1 MSSFADFRRSADA
14 AGAATRPAL
23 TAAVVRVGG
32 VEIDMRRHEIRRGGE
47 TIRLQQQ
54 PFQIL
59 ALLMEHA
66 GGVVTRQDIE
76 RRLWP
81 DGTSVDFEHS
91 VNAAIRRLRVA
102 LGDDALEPRF
112 VETVPRRGYRFVGR
126 LDPSGRVDER
136 RPVAAVRPR
145 VLVRPFVVRGET
157 PDDDGLGAA
166 LIEEL
171 AAQLAHRGADR
182 LDVLTRAP
190 EPGDCAARA
199 CYRIEGSIRVA
210 GDRVRVL
217 ATLIDGRD
225 ETHRWA
231 SGYDRDV
238 ADIAERHD
246 RRGVGDRGCRRGA
259 AAAGAVR
266 RIGGAGGE
274 ERDAGSGRRRGRDRL
289 EPARVGDGDRHQRHA
304 LVVVAD
310 ALARRQ
316 RASRAGARFTSR
328 RGRRSG
334 PRASAPCSRGGRCG
348 RRR

>member
-1 MSSFADFRRSADA
+1 MP
-14 AGAATRPAL
+14 GAAARPAS
-23 TAAVVRVGG
+23 TAAIVRVGG
-32 VEIDMRRHEIRRGGE
+32 VEIDMRRHEVRRGGQ

-102 LGDDALEPRF
+102 LGDDAIDPRF

-126 LDPSGRVDER
+126 LDAAGRVDER
-136 RPVAAVRPR
+136 RPVSAVRPR
-145 VLVRPFVVRGET
+145 LLVRPFLVRGET
-157 PDDDGLGAA
+157 ADDGLGPA

-182 LDVLTRAP
+182 IDVLTRTP
-190 EPGDCAARA
+190 EPADCAARA
-199 CYRIEGSIRVA
+199 CYRIEGSIRVT

-231 SGYDRDV
+231 SGYDREIDDVLGATTDV
-238 ADIAERHD
+238 ASDIADAVVARLLPAPSVVPMAAPRAATPEAD
-246 RRGVGDRGCRRGA
+246 AGA
-259 AAAGAVR
+259 AATGW
-266 RIGGAGGE
+266 
-274 ERDAGSGRRRGRDRL
+274 
-289 EPARVGDGDRHQRHA
+289 
-304 LVVVAD
+304 
-310 ALARRQ
+310 
-316 RASRAGARFTSR
+316 SR
-328 RGRRSG
+328 REWAMGIVTSG
-334 PRASAPCSRGGRCG
+334 TRWSSSLTR
-348 RRR
+348 

>member
-1 MSSFADFRRSADA
+1 MP
-14 AGAATRPAL
+14 GAAARPAS
-23 TAAVVRVGG
+23 TAAIVRVGG
-32 VEIDMRRHEIRRGGE
+32 VEIDMRRHEVRRGGQ

-102 LGDDALEPRF
+102 LGDDAIDPRF

-136 RPVAAVRPR
+136 RPVSAVRPR
-145 VLVRPFVVRGET
+145 VLVRPFLLRGDA
-157 PDDDGLGAA
+157 PDDGLGAA

-171 AAQLAHRGADR
+171 AAQLADRGADR
-182 LDVLTRAP
+182 LDVLTRTP

-199 CYRIEGSIRVA
+199 CYRIEGSVRA
-210 GDRVRVL
+210 SGDRVRVL

-238 ADIAERHD
+238 VDILSVTTEVASAIAEAVVSRLLPVTSAASAAVA
-246 RRGVGDRGCRRGA
+246 RSATPPAETGA
-259 AAAGAVR
+259 AATGW
-266 RIGGAGGE
+266 
-274 ERDAGSGRRRGRDRL
+274 
-289 EPARVGDGDRHQRHA
+289 
-304 LVVVAD
+304 
-310 ALARRQ
+310 
-316 RASRAGARFTSR
+316 SR
-328 RGRRSG
+328 REWATGIVTSG
-334 PRASAPCSRGGRCG
+334 TRWSSSLTR
-348 RRR
+348 

>member
-1 MSSFADFRRSADA
+1 MSSFADLRRRADS
-14 AGAATRPAL
+14 AGAVSRPAL

-32 VEIDMRRHEIRRGGE
+32 VEIDMRRHEVRRGGE

-81 DGTSVDFEHS
+81 DGTTVDFEHS

-102 LGDDALEPRF
+102 LGDDAIEPRF
-112 VETVPRRGYRFVGR
+112 VETVPRRGYRFVAR
-126 LDPSGRVDER
+126 LDPSGRVAER
-136 RPVAAVRPR
+136 RPAAAVRPR
-145 VLVRPFVVRGET
+145 VLVRPFLVRGEG
-157 PDDDGLGAA
+157 PDDGLGPA

-171 AAQLAHRGADR
+171 AAQLADRGADR
-182 LDVLTRAP
+182 LDVLTRPP

-199 CYRIEGSIRVA
+199 CYRVEGSVRVA

-238 ADIAERHD
+238 ADVLGVTTDVASAIADAVVARLLPAPSAGSATLVAKSATPSAD
-246 RRGVGDRGCRRGA
+246 AGA
-259 AAAGAVR
+259 AATGW
-266 RIGGAGGE
+266 
-274 ERDAGSGRRRGRDRL
+274 
-289 EPARVGDGDRHQRHA
+289 
-304 LVVVAD
+304 
-310 ALARRQ
+310 
-316 RASRAGARFTSR
+316 SR
-328 RGRRSG
+328 REWAMGIVTSG
-334 PRASAPCSRGGRCG
+334 TRWSSSLTR
-348 RRR
+348 